1 MRSRRRRIVTI
12 LLVLLGAYALLIAV
26 LTVTQDMIVFPG
38 AGRGDRG
45 LPSLPGLTAGTLQR
59 QDGESFR
66 IVTVE
71 RGPAR
76 AVALYFVGN
85 GEDLYR
91 AASTGYLLAGY
102 GLEVIGVEYPGYG
115 ASPGRPSVATVL
127 GNADA
132 AAARA
137 RARARELDVPLVV
150 IGSSLGSCSAVH
162 VAAQGGVDRLV
173 LRAPLTSLVATAQ
186 RRFPW
191 LPVAWFLRHRFD
203 NLARAPEVRCPVLVV
218 HGDRDRIVPLE
229 SGRELAAAIGDHA
242 ELIVAAGY
250 GHNDLS
256 IVPDGPFGSRVAAF
270 LADSTTREHR

>member
-1 MRSRRRRIVTI
+1 
-12 LLVLLGAYALLIAV
+12 
-26 LTVTQDMIVFPG
+26 VTQDALVFPG

-45 LPSLPGLTAGTLQR
+45 LPPLPGLSAGTLQR
-59 QDGESFR
+59 ADGESFR

-85 GEDLYR
+85 GEDLYS

-115 ASPGRPSVATVL
+115 ASPGSPSVATVL

-150 IGSSLGSCSAVH
+150 IGSSLGSCCAVH
-162 VAAQGGVDRLV
+162 VAAAGGVDRLV
-173 LRAPLTSLVATAQ
+173 LRAPLASLVATAQ

-191 LPVAWFLRHRFD
+191 LPVTWFLRHRFD
-203 NLARAPEVRCPVLVV
+203 NLARAPAVRCPVLVV
-218 HGDRDRIVPLE
+218 HGDRDDIVPLE
-229 SGRELAAAIGDHA
+229 SGRELAAAIGDNA
-242 ELIVAAGY
+242 ELVVAAGY

-256 IVPDGPFGSRVAAF
+256 IAPDAA
-270 LADSTTREHR
+270 AAPGERR